1 MRVFWRAYGLR
12 LAAPLALALL
22 LAACGPRGGDGA
34 APTAAPAGEA
44 APVRG
49 EALPGRLLFVRQG
62 VIWQWQGGEARPLLG
77 AGEAFQPAWSPEGE
91 RIAYIA
97 RSNSFSDLLL
107 ADARGG
113 PLAQLTTNGSDAP
126 PNSIERVYGS
136 RWVFYPAWTP
146 TAGNIVVAAQ
156 AQPPGGD
163 PPADYNLGLA
173 LVPTTPGEPLPLYAD
188 DGAQV
193 GRGAVSPD
201 GSAIVF
207 TRAGSGPEGRQQLYR
222 LGLSGGAAEPF
233 PGAPAPSY
241 DPAFSADGRWLAF
254 AARDGERTDI
264 FLLPAEGGAPQRLTT
279 QGAARGPAFSPD
291 GARLAFLAVAPGE
304 PGFDLWVADLAPGE
318 GGALQVSAA
327 RRLTSGMGL
336 DGDSGLSW
344 AP

>member
-1 MRVFWRAYGLR
+1 
-12 LAAPLALALL
+12 
-22 LAACGPRGGDGA
+22 
-34 APTAAPAGEA
+34 
-44 APVRG
+44 
-49 EALPGRLLFVRQG
+49 
-62 VIWQWQGGEARPLLG
+62 
-77 AGEAFQPAWSPEGE
+77 
-91 RIAYIA
+91 
-97 RSNSFSDLLL
+97 
-107 ADARGG
+107 
-113 PLAQLTTNGSDAP
+113 
-126 PNSIERVYGS
+126 
-136 RWVFYPAWTP
+136 
-146 TAGNIVVAAQ
+146 VVAAQ

-207 TRAGSGPEGRQQLYR
+207 TRAGRGPVGRQQLYR
-222 LGLSGGAAEPF
+222 LELSDGAAEPF

-264 FLLPAEGGAPQRLTT
+264 FLLPAAGGTPQRLTT

-291 GARLAFLAVAPGE
+291 GALLAFLAVAPGE
-304 PGFDLWVADLAPGE
+304 PGFDLWVADLALGE
-318 GGALQVSAA
+318 GGALEVAAA
-327 RRLTSGMGL
+327 RRLTNGLGL
-336 DGDSGLSW
+336 DGDSGLAW